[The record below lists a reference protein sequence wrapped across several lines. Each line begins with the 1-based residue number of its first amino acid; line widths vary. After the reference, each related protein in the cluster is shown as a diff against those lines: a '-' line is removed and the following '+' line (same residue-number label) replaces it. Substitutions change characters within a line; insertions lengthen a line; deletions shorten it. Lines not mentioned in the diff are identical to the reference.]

1 MTELYKIILTSGF
14 TIFGGIFV
22 YVMGQVI
29 SRFFI
34 EPIHEQSRC
43 IGEIAN
49 CLIFYAKFYANPGT
63 NKPEDENRASEA
75 LRQHASLLI
84 SKTHIIRW
92 YILFEFLKFVPKRKV
107 VGEAV
112 IELILLSISV
122 SQGNSSLNN
131 ATRQKIVKLLNIK
144 IYG

>member
-1 MTELYKIILTSGF
+1 MTESYKIILTSSF
-14 TIFGGIFV
+14 TIFGSIFV
-22 YVMGQVI
+22 YTMGQII
-29 SRFFI
+29 SKFFI

-49 CLIFYAKFYANPGT
+49 GLIFYAKFYANPGT
-63 NKPEDENRASEA
+63 NKPEDENRAVET

-92 YILFEFLKFVPKRKV
+92 YALFEFFGFVPKRKAIGKSV
-107 VGEAV
+107 L
-112 IELILLSISV
+112 ELIRLSNSV
-122 SQGNSSLNN
+122 SHGDSLLNN
-131 ATRQKIVKLLNIK
+131 TTRQKIVELLNIK